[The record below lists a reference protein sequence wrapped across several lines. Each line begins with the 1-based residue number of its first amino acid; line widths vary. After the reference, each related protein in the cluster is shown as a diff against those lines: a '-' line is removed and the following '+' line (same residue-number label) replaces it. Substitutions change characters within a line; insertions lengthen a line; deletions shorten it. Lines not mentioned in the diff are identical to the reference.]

1 LARNIGIVFDY
12 VGVARHLDRHQIE
25 FCMTALIRLYRQLTE
40 ARLLPSRAKFT
51 HRRGNASS
59 KLAAYFG
66 GDIEF
71 SAKTDEMDFPQQSTS

>member
-1 LARNIGIVFDY
+1 
-12 VGVARHLDRHQIE
+12 
-25 FCMTALIRLYRQLTE
+25 LYRQLTE